1 MIMYSAYNNLY
12 LCYCKFM
19 PLISKEA
26 CKTGL
31 PKLWHCK
38 LTKERQMQNKNYDL
52 KDYRNILYS
61 IPKTEI
67 HLHLEGMAS
76 VDTIWSLIQKH
87 TLNIPGIE
95 NREDI
100 IKRFQVK
107 NLNDFIDLFL
117 NVIQNCFREEIDF
130 TLLMNDARNYL
141 KRNNIIYAEIFF
153 APTKFVMNG
162 FSFDKMME
170 YLDQGATS
178 IKKEEGIDIKFLI
191 DVSRGF
197 GAGNAMNNLDL
208 TLKYKKPSVIGIGL
222 GGAESLGPAKD
233 YKKVFKKAKKEGL
246 KIVAHAGEDVGP
258 ESIWSSIKDLK
269 ISRIGHGISAIQ
281 DEKLMRYLEK
291 TQIPLEICPMSN
303 IFTKKYVTS
312 YKDHP
317 IKLFYNRGMYV
328 TVNTDDPAIFG
339 LELIEEYLN
348 LLKNGIFTLTE
359 IFDLIKKNLYATF
372 LTNTEK
378 DAIWVKMEKVLKQYR

>member
-1 MIMYSAYNNLY
+1 
-12 LCYCKFM
+12 
-19 PLISKEA
+19 
-26 CKTGL
+26 
-31 PKLWHCK
+31 
-38 LTKERQMQNKNYDL
+38 MQNKKYDL
-52 KDYRNILYS
+52 KDYKKILYS
-61 IPKTEI
+61 VPKTEI
-67 HLHLEGMAS
+67 HLHLEGIAS

-87 TLNIPGIE
+87 KLNIPGIK

-130 TLLMNDARNYL
+130 TLLMDDARNYL
-141 KRNNIIYAEIFF
+141 KRNNIIYSEIFF

-170 YLDQGATS
+170 YLDQSAKN
-178 IKKEEGIDIKFLI
+178 IKDQEGIDIKFLI

-197 GAGNAMNNLDL
+197 GAENAMNNLDL
-208 TLKYKKPSVIGIGL
+208 TLKHKKPSVIGIGL
-222 GGAESLGPAKD
+222 GGAESMGPAKD

-258 ESIWSSIKDLK
+258 ESIWSGIRDLK

-281 DEKLMRYLEK
+281 DEKLMKYLEK

-303 IFTKKYVTS
+303 IFTKKYVSS

-317 IKLFYNRGMYV
+317 IKSFYNRGLFV

-339 LELIEEYLN
+339 LELIDEYLN
-348 LLKNGIFTLTE
+348 LLENGIFTLSE

-372 LTNTEK
+372 LTDKEK
-378 DAIWVKMEKVLKQYR
+378 DIIWEKMQKVINQYK